1 MREQE
6 RQASG
11 GGDMFFMRTP
21 QDLTGKDG
29 DVILAEYSEEYA
41 PLIMQV
47 GMATKIKNY
56 YKRVS
61 LGLHYHQY
69 RYDAFVESWDL
80 IWIISAFLKG
90 SKKAFRL
97 IIGPF
102 CRNQERTQEPLI
114 ANTGK
119 LYIATR
125 HRSSVLCIQVSCS
138 RWEPSVHGQPCK
150 LNKRGKWKTNPSRDL
165 FS

>member
-61 LGLHYHQY
+61 LY
-69 RYDAFVESWDL
+69 V
-80 IWIISAFLKG
+80 I
-90 SKKAFRL
+90 
-97 IIGPF
+97 
-102 CRNQERTQEPLI
+102 NM
-114 ANTGK
+114 
-119 LYIATR
+119 
-125 HRSSVLCIQVSCS
+125 IQSL
-138 RWEPSVHGQPCK
+138 K
-150 LNKRGKWKTNPSRDL
+150 LNSIFL
-165 FS
+165 VLILSL

>member
-1 MREQE
+1 MAHVRQTLLFSPAALTVLLLQMREQE

-61 LGLHYHQY
+61 FGLHYH
-69 RYDAFVESWDL
+69 D
-80 IWIISAFLKG
+80 
-90 SKKAFRL
+90 
-97 IIGPF
+97 
-102 CRNQERTQEPLI
+102 T
-114 ANTGK
+114 
-119 LYIATR
+119 
-125 HRSSVLCIQVSCS
+125 VLM
-138 RWEPSVHGQPCK
+138 
-150 LNKRGKWKTNPSRDL
+150 LL
-165 FS
+165 

>member
-1 MREQE
+1 MFSPAALTILLLQMREQE

-56 YKRVS
+56 YKRVRF
-61 LGLHYHQY
+61 GLHYH
-69 RYDAFVESWDL
+69 D
-80 IWIISAFLKG
+80 
-90 SKKAFRL
+90 
-97 IIGPF
+97 
-102 CRNQERTQEPLI
+102 T
-114 ANTGK
+114 
-119 LYIATR
+119 
-125 HRSSVLCIQVSCS
+125 VLM
-138 RWEPSVHGQPCK
+138 
-150 LNKRGKWKTNPSRDL
+150 LL
-165 FS
+165 

>member
-1 MREQE
+1 MARFRQTLLFSPAALTILLLQMREQE

-61 LGLHYHQY
+61 FGLHYH
-69 RYDAFVESWDL
+69 DTVLLLLWKKEIWVESFWNLNDNEEPFAETL
-80 IWIISAFLKG
+80 
-90 SKKAFRL
+90 
-97 IIGPF
+97 GPF
-102 CRNQERTQEPLI
+102 
-114 ANTGK
+114 
-119 LYIATR
+119 
-125 HRSSVLCIQVSCS
+125 
-138 RWEPSVHGQPCK
+138 
-150 LNKRGKWKTNPSRDL
+150 
-165 FS
+165 F